1 MYFSVHQ
8 KPQLFLVKYN
18 NTATVASMRV
28 HKVELKINATVSLT
42 DINRRRTGQ
51 WLQNKYLPLNLQAV
65 LLLRS
70 LIILIII

>member
-1 MYFSVHQ
+1 MHQ

-28 HKVELKINATVSLT
+28 HKVEQKINATVSLT

-51 WLQNKYLPLNLQAV
+51 
-65 LLLRS
+65 
-70 LIILIII
+70 

>member
-1 MYFSVHQ
+1 MHQ
-8 KPQLFLVKYN
+8 KPKLFLVKYN
-18 NTATVASMRV
+18 NIATVASMRV

-42 DINRRRTGQ
+42 DINCRRTGQ